1 MGFVKPET
9 KRLPDGTYGKVMP
22 FHVSFEGLEKAIIC
36 RDDNDCDTLVKCIVV
51 CSRRKNVIIIIYAVV
66 SNHAHIAVLARY
78 LEEARAFAN
87 EVKRMYSQIFMN
99 RYGESKILRGV
110 DVDVQLLD
118 TDWYLRNALAY
129 IPRNAYD
136 NGAENLF
143 DYKWTGFRAFFRR
156 GTREGLRWPVAKMTR
171 REWRDIMRTGDNLSD
186 VPWMVNAYGEI
197 EPDSVCDTDYLERA
211 FNQDE
216 AFFYKS
222 IGSVNTAEMT
232 QKLVVSPRKM
242 KTDEEFFKEIEA
254 ISMRWF
260 MTGVT
265 GLPTSKKARL
275 IPYVYHTMKTTVPQ
289 MARGF
294 GMSREE
300 IRLLLNL
307 GAK

>member
-1 MGFVKPET
+1 MGSVKPVT
-9 KRLPDGTYGKVMP
+9 KRLPDGTVRSVMP

-36 RDDNDCDTLVKCIVV
+36 RDDRDCDTLVKCIIV

-66 SNHAHIAVLARY
+66 SNHAHIAVLARC

-87 EVKRMYSQIFMN
+87 EVKRMYSQIFRK

-129 IPRNAYD
+129 VPRNAYD
-136 NGAENLF
+136 NGAKNLF
-143 DYKWTGFRAFFRR
+143 DYKWTGFRAFFRS
-156 GTREGLRWPVAKMTR
+156 GTREGPRWPVTKMTR
-171 REWRDIMRTGDNLSD
+171 REWREIMHTGDDLSD
-186 VPWMVNAYGEI
+186 VPWMVNAFGEI
-197 EPDSVCDTDYLERA
+197 EPDSVCDTDYLEQA
-211 FNQDE
+211 FNRDVT
-216 AFFYKS
+216 FFYKS

-232 QKLVVSPRKM
+232 QKLVVSPRKI

-254 ISMRWF
+254 VSMRWF
-260 MTGVT
+260 MTGVS
-265 GLPTSKKARL
+265 GLPMSKKARL

-289 MARGF
+289 LARGF

-300 IRLLLNL
+300 IRRLLNL